1 MIGFIEKY
9 VNLTKNKTNT
19 KIIHIIN
26 VLMKYICKT
35 KKIVQIH
42 RNNTNILRN
51 CVELA
56 YKLNLSKKLN
66 RYIEIT
72 QIYLEMVQN

>member
-26 VLMKYICKT
+26 VLMKYVSR
-35 KKIVQIH
+35 KK
-42 RNNTNILRN
+42 NSTNT
-51 CVELA
+51 
-56 YKLNLSKKLN
+56 SK
-66 RYIEIT
+66 
-72 QIYLEMVQN
+72 

>member
-35 KKIVQIH
+35 KK
-42 RNNTNILRN
+42 NSTNT
-51 CVELA
+51 
-56 YKLNLSKKLN
+56 SK
-66 RYIEIT
+66 
-72 QIYLEMVQN
+72 